1 MGRTTLIGGGHA
13 GAGPRRARSRILCG
27 AVLAVLVTAGDV
39 GAQEATPVAIDVG
52 ACTVEPRP
60 EEETRALIVAGYA
73 EVAAS
78 VAARQAA
85 AATPA
90 AIATPGAGATPVD
103 AERMA
108 GDSIEAA
115 GTPAASTPAAG
126 TPATGTSAAGTPADA
141 VTVAAVT
148 ETVAQFAAC
157 SRAGDLLATATL
169 FTEAGASRYLG
180 FSVLTFAQVSTGNAT
195 PSTDLDPALL
205 DAFLAAIAFPVPPPR
220 EAQLTLYEVRDV
232 VVLEDGWARATLVA
246 SLGEGAP
253 FPEPNLLR
261 EQDGRYR
268 LLFGPEPDD
277 DAATPTP

>member
-27 AVLAVLVTAGDV
+27 AVLAVLVTADDV

-90 AIATPGAGATPVD
+90 AVATPVAGATPAD
-103 AERMA
+103 AERMS
-108 GDSIEAA
+108 GDSIGAA
-115 GTPAASTPAAG
+115 GTPAAG
-126 TPATGTSAAGTPADA
+126 TPATGMSAAGTPADA

-246 SLGEGAP
+246 SLGDGAP